1 MKKKVY
7 LTATVFIT
15 SCMIGMTAYAGDI
28 NGNES
33 SVIGAAS
40 GVFIYGGEQYV
51 ATSEAM
57 GMLYAKLSEDGVDL
71 SAEQA
76 AELISLGYA
85 NIGVGVQMGY
95 LVSIGSVETEPQETE
110 WQPTESETEPAEE
123 ETPDPH
129 NQEETSQSEQESGKE
144 DPESEIKKETDP
156 DHNQEDETEKTG
168 KQNFVDRLV
177 KRMRKEKNPSE
188 EKLIETQMT
197 EETTESQTETQTTEG
212 TAESQTE
219 TQTTEGTAESQTET
233 QTTEGI
239 AANQTETQTTEG
251 ITESDFTSKEQKVT
265 ARADDGIKEDTV
277 ADHENVTENDGTERS
292 ESNEQNTGKKATEE
306 NSEKNKDEKE
316 LTSQEEKN
324 TQQIQDSQS
333 QKNQERYIQEDVK
346 KKIPEINVEKR
357 SENEENQTWV
367 LWTAAGTA
375 IFIVIGLLMKIIQ
388 KRKDKQGR
396 ALCKEKRLIDIHCH
410 ILPDVDDGSHN
421 MQETIE
427 MLKMAEQSG
436 TGAIIATVHYKHGTK
451 QETENVRDVF
461 EQVRNAAKQHSSNIQ
476 LYLGHEIYY
485 TEDTLED
492 LDEKRALT
500 LAESRY
506 VLIEF
511 LPSVM
516 YSEILNAVRKLKMAG
531 YLPILAHIER
541 YECLMSPKGETY
553 LKELKSSG
561 AYFQINGRTLE
572 RRAQKRWCEKC
583 LKKYNVDFIASDGH
597 NRGERSPKINFAA
610 GWITRK
616 FGYQTAE
623 TIFVKNPQKILEGRK
638 MK

>member
-1 MKKKVY
+1 
-7 LTATVFIT
+7 
-15 SCMIGMTAYAGDI
+15 MIGMTAYAGDI

-239 AANQTETQTTEG
+239 AANQTEPQTTEG

-597 NRGERSPKINFAA
+597 NRVERSPKINFAA

>member
-1 MKKKVY
+1 
-7 LTATVFIT
+7 
-15 SCMIGMTAYAGDI
+15 MIGMTAYAGDI

-110 WQPTESETEPAEE
+110 WKPTESETEPAEE

-219 TQTTEGTAESQTET
+219 TQTTEG
-233 QTTEGI
+233 I
-239 AANQTETQTTEG
+239 AANQTEPQTTEG

-333 QKNQERYIQEDVK
+333 QKNQESYIQEDVK

>member
-1 MKKKVY
+1 
-7 LTATVFIT
+7 
-15 SCMIGMTAYAGDI
+15 MIGMTAYAGDI

-71 SAEQA
+71 LAEQA

-110 WQPTESETEPAEE
+110 WKPTESETEPAEE

-197 EETTESQTETQTTEG
+197 EEITESQTETQTTEG
-212 TAESQTE
+212 TAEKQTE
-219 TQTTEGTAESQTET
+219 P
-233 QTTEGI
+233 
-239 AANQTETQTTEG
+239 QTTEG

>member
-1 MKKKVY
+1 M
-7 LTATVFIT
+7 
-15 SCMIGMTAYAGDI
+15 
-28 NGNES
+28 
-33 SVIGAAS
+33 
-40 GVFIYGGEQYV
+40 
-51 ATSEAM
+51 
-57 GMLYAKLSEDGVDL
+57 
-71 SAEQA
+71 
-76 AELISLGYA
+76 
-85 NIGVGVQMGY
+85 
-95 LVSIGSVETEPQETE
+95 
-110 WQPTESETEPAEE
+110 
-123 ETPDPH
+123 
-129 NQEETSQSEQESGKE
+129 
-144 DPESEIKKETDP
+144 
-156 DHNQEDETEKTG
+156 
-168 KQNFVDRLV
+168 
-177 KRMRKEKNPSE
+177 
-188 EKLIETQMT
+188 
-197 EETTESQTETQTTEG
+197 
-212 TAESQTE
+212 
-219 TQTTEGTAESQTET
+219 
-233 QTTEGI
+233 
-239 AANQTETQTTEG
+239 
-251 ITESDFTSKEQKVT
+251 
-265 ARADDGIKEDTV
+265 
-277 ADHENVTENDGTERS
+277 
-292 ESNEQNTGKKATEE
+292 
-306 NSEKNKDEKE
+306 
-316 LTSQEEKN
+316 
-324 TQQIQDSQS
+324 
-333 QKNQERYIQEDVK
+333 
-346 KKIPEINVEKR
+346 
-357 SENEENQTWV
+357 

-388 KRKDKQGR
+388 KRKDKKGR

-421 MQETIE
+421 MQETLE

-583 LKKYNVDFIASDGH
+583 LKKYNIDFIASDGH

-616 FGYQTAE
+616 FGYQMAE

>member
-1 MKKKVY
+1 
-7 LTATVFIT
+7 
-15 SCMIGMTAYAGDI
+15 MIGMTAYAGDI

-110 WQPTESETEPAEE
+110 WKPTESETEPAEE

-197 EETTESQTETQTTEG
+197 EEITESQTETQTTEG
-212 TAESQTE
+212 TAEKQTE
-219 TQTTEGTAESQTET
+219 P
-233 QTTEGI
+233 
-239 AANQTETQTTEG
+239 QTTEG